1 MPSSIRLGGFRGG
14 NDLTGNTSGVL
25 REFKIANGLA
35 TNLCPGDPVTLHTDG
50 TIVKTSVSTQPVLG
64 VMVGLVPEGQG
75 KYFTDR
81 YFASGTS
88 VTNSTNTYSALVD
101 VNTMSVFECQFDGSA
116 SQGDIGANFD
126 VSTGTGN
133 TALGISTAVV
143 HASSRSDTAGMVKL
157 LAFSTKI
164 ENAITDAY
172 PIGLFKFNKQQFA
185 ITSVA

>member
-101 VNTMSVFECQFDGSA
+101 VNTMSVLNA
-116 SQGDIGANFD
+116 SLTGLLHKAILGQT
-126 VSTGTGN
+126 STY
-133 TALGISTAVV
+133 LPEQVIL
-143 HASSRSDTAGMVKL
+143 H
-157 LAFSTKI
+157 
-164 ENAITDAY
+164 
-172 PIGLFKFNKQQFA
+172 
-185 ITSVA
+185 